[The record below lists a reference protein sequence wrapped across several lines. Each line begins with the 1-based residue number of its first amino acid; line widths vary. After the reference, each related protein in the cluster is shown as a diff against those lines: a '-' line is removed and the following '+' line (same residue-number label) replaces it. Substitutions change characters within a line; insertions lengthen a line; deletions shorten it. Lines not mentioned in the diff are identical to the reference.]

1 MRNISVTDVEA
12 LRSVKAGEF
21 VRMEG
26 ALLAMRDRTLAQLSA
41 MAERGES
48 LPVSLAGRVIFF
60 AGPTPGL
67 TDGRGAVG
75 PTTSRRM
82 AAYLPFL
89 CDAGPAALI
98 GKGLF
103 DEEGAKGLFSHNILY
118 LQAIGGA
125 GAYYGSRVGGVAA
138 VAFKEYGPEALFEL
152 TVRDFVVMMTLDG
165 AGAARR

>member
-1 MRNISVTDVEA
+1 MRKIPVTDLDA

-21 VRMEG
+21 VALEG
-26 ALLAMRDRTLAQLSA
+26 VLLAMRDRTLARLSA
-41 MAERGES
+41 MAERGEP
-48 LPVSLAGRVIFF
+48 LPVPLAGRVIFF

-67 TDGRGAVG
+67 AEGRGAVG

-89 CDAGPAALI
+89 CDAGPTALV

-103 DEEGAKGLFSHNILY
+103 DEKDTERLRSCNILY

-125 GAYYGSRVGGVAA
+125 GAYYGARTGGVAT
-138 VAFKEYGPEALFEL
+138 VAFEEYGPEALFEL

-165 AGAARR
+165 SGAVRR

>member
-1 MRNISVTDVEA
+1 MRTIAVTDIEA

-21 VRMEG
+21 VALSG
-26 ALLAMRDRTLAQLSA
+26 DLLAMRDRTLARLSA
-41 MAERGES
+41 MIARGES

-67 TDGRGAVG
+67 TEGRGAIG

-89 CDAGPAALI
+89 CDAGPVALI

-103 DEEGAKGLFSHNILY
+103 DEKETERLSSCNILY

-125 GAYYGSRVGGVAA
+125 GAYYGARAGGVTT
-138 VAFKEYGPEALFEL
+138 VAFEEYGPEALFEL

-165 AGAARR
+165 AGAVWR

>member
-1 MRNISVTDVEA
+1 MIPVTDIEA
-12 LRSVKAGEF
+12 LRSVNAGQF
-21 VRMEG
+21 VALEG
-26 ALLAMRDRTLAQLSA
+26 NILAMRDRTLARLSA
-41 MAERGES
+41 MAERGEP

-67 TDGRGAVG
+67 TEGRGAVG

-89 CDAGPAALI
+89 CDAEPVALI

-103 DEEGAKGLFSHNILY
+103 DEKDTERLRSGNILY

-125 GAYYGSRVGGVAA
+125 GAYYGSRAGGVET
-138 VAFKEYGPEALFEL
+138 VAFEEYGPEALFEL
-152 TVRDFVVMMTLDG
+152 TVHDFIVMMTLDG
-165 AGAARR
+165 AGAVWR